1 MAASGPQNGT
11 PRAAV
16 CQSVRLHTSL
26 IASAVDL
33 GATTRLFRLTACKTS
48 LWRIIVRTRLFEAP
62 RRVCLPPL
70 KGAWGSAGGQ
80 MSPSDNA
87 DMTEYSPIDKDLKA
101 DTPDA
106 KG

>member
-33 GATTRLFRLTACKTS
+33 GATTRLFRLTAYKTS
-48 LWRIIVRTRLFEAP
+48 LWRIIVTRRFEAP
-62 RRVCLPPL
+62 RRVCRPPL
-70 KGAWGSAGGQ
+70 KGAWGSAGAQ